1 MPNASTRIASLPGLA
16 RLSTRLTALLA
27 LLVIMGLAVGC
38 DDAEAD
44 ADQGESTEN
53 MEPAQ
58 VDLPSPPPASAFD
71 IPEKNDD
78 GTLRVE
84 GLIQY
89 QDKHLGKSVKVT
101 GFISEI
107 LGDCDPKKA
116 KKRDESCPAPHYI
129 ITDEEGDEKELMVVG
144 FDREYFEKAGAEEG
158 ETHVFEGTYKKIAQ
172 QFVNSENGLLLLDR
186 LDDVEAVETAE
197 K

>member
-1 MPNASTRIASLPGLA
+1 MPNASMRTASFPGLA
-16 RLSTRLTALLA
+16 RLSTRTAALLA
-27 LLVIMGLAVGC
+27 LLLIMSLAVGC
-38 DDAEAD
+38 DDAEPD
-44 ADQGESTEN
+44 AEEAEATEN
-53 MEPAQ
+53 QDPAQ
-58 VDLPSPPPASAFD
+58 VDLPSAPPASAFD

-89 QDKHLGKSVKVT
+89 QDKHLGKEVKVT
-101 GFISEI
+101 GFISEV
-107 LGDCDPKKA
+107 LGDCDPNKA
-116 KKRDESCPAPHYI
+116 KKRDEPCPKPHYI

-144 FDREYFEKAGAEEG
+144 FDREYFEKAGVEQG

-186 LDDVEAVETAE
+186 IGDAEAVETAE